1 MVSQKQVWDNIAEEW
16 YEFKSEPSEYILDFL
31 RKQKG
36 NVLDLGGGAGRFLV
50 NIKCG
55 KMYLTDFSK
64 EMVRLA
70 RKRAKEKNIKAE
82 FVVASSDKL
91 PFKDNFFD
99 SAICASHLHC
109 IKGDKKREKAIKE
122 LFRVLKPR
130 AYAKITVWNK
140 NIKRFKNS
148 PKERYVKWRDKGQRY
163 YYLYEPK
170 EIYELFESIEFK
182 ITEKFTPDRNIAFII
197 KKPR

>member
-140 NIKRFKNS
+140 NTKRFKNS
-148 PKERYVKWRDKGQRY
+148 SKERYVKWRDKGPRY
-163 YYLYEPK
+163 YYLYD
-170 EIYELFESIEFK
+170 IGFGGLRGNLVFLRF
-182 ITEKFTPDRNIAFII
+182 
-197 KKPR
+197 

>member
-109 IKGDKKREKAIKE
+109 IKGAKARKKAIQE
-122 LFRVLKPR
+122 LFRVLKKG

>member
-1 MVSQKQVWDNIAEEW
+1 MVSQKQVWSNIAEEW

-31 RKQKG
+31 KKQKG
-36 NVLDLGGGAGRFLV
+36 NVLDLGSGAGRHLV
-50 NIKCG
+50 KIKNG
-55 KMYLTDFSK
+55 KMYLVDFSK
-64 EMVRLA
+64 EMIKLA
-70 RKRAKEKNIKAE
+70 KKRAKEKNITAE
-82 FVVASSDKL
+82 FIVASSDKL

-140 NIKRFKNS
+140 NTKRFKNS
-148 PKERYVKWRDKGQRY
+148 SKERYVKWRDKGPRY

-170 EIYELFESIEFK
+170 EIYKLFESIGFK
-182 ITEKFTPDRNIAFII
+182 ITEKFTPDRNIAFIVR
-197 KKPR
+197 KPQ